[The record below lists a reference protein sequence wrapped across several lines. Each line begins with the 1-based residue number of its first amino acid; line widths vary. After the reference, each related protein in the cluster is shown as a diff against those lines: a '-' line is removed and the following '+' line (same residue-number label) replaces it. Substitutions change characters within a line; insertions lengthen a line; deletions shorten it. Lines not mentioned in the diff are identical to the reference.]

1 MQERLATY
9 VIPSNYRQIREE
21 HKMVH
26 PPWPW
31 AGREVVPYTLPL
43 HTTRYTPH
51 PGFVKAGREVVNP
64 KFYIL
69 SSKRN
74 TPPETRTQT
83 TKAPSRSRG
92 GVAWRGVAWRGV
104 AWRGVAWRGVAS
116 TLCVDVCVCVC
127 VSVCRWT
134 RMRMCECA
142 CALVCVRVMCGRP
155 CVSGSLPLSP
165 SVSIPVCL
173 SLSSDIKCV
182 LLSNEAMLPL
192 NPQPSTLNPQP
203 STLNPQ
209 PSTLN
214 PQPGVKGIH
223 TASETHGRSGLGVS
237 AAG

>member
-1 MQERLATY
+1 MDVRTDMMETYTGTDTDANRERERKRDAHTPTHTHTQAQAQTQGHNREAMQERLATY

-104 AWRGVAWRGVAS
+104 AWRGVAWRGVHA
-116 TLCVDVCVCVC
+116 LRGCVCMRV
-127 VSVCRWT
+127 RE
-134 RMRMCECA
+134 RMQVDA
-142 CALVCVRVMCGRP
+142 YAYV
-155 CVSGSLPLSP
+155 
-165 SVSIPVCL
+165 
-173 SLSSDIKCV
+173 
-182 LLSNEAMLPL
+182 
-192 NPQPSTLNPQP
+192 
-203 STLNPQ
+203 
-209 PSTLN
+209 
-214 PQPGVKGIH
+214 
-223 TASETHGRSGLGVS
+223 
-237 AAG
+237 